1 MFHGFI
7 GFSWFGIVLVATHG
21 GCSEHPVLKISRS
34 VHLWW
39 KVVESSTSKHGF
51 RWFSSA
57 FGSVSFPSW
66 CESPSQTEIQHGTA
80 LRLED
85 DLGGFPKFSYRK
97 WMVNGKYHG
106 DGWWLGVP
114 PFQETFIYQWKWPVL
129 VLRLALQECQTSNHG
144 ITYKINVLLGGF
156 IWRSKTKRTFATYI
170 IPFDFYWLST
180 FDDVFLFFLEWNFMR
195 STEGAWL
202 PLPRASAP

>member
-7 GFSWFGIVLVATHG
+7 GFSWFSWHSF
-21 GCSEHPVLKISRS
+21 GCHPWRMFRTSGSEDFTQCPPL
-34 VHLWW
+34 
-39 KVVESSTSKHGF
+39 VESSTSKHGF

-57 FGSVSFPSW
+57 FGGVSFPSW

-80 LRLED
+80 IRLED
-85 DLGGFPKFSYRK
+85 DLGGFPKWGYRK
-97 WMVNGKYHG
+97 WMVYNGKYHG

-144 ITYKINVLLGGF
+144 ITYKIHVLLGGF